1 MKPYIWLRKATY
13 CFQHFLF
20 YLLFNL
26 MPVKV
31 SSISEVKKELLDLE
45 PRQLVDLCLN
55 LAKYKKDNKEYLGY
69 LLFESHD
76 KNSFVSEIKSEI
88 DNQFSE
94 IDIRNNLYYIK
105 KSLRK
110 ILRQI
115 VKYCRYLD
123 DKALMAELHIYF
135 CNKLK
140 NSGIPIKK
148 SQLIVN
154 MYEQELKKIN
164 AFIKTLHTDLQGD
177 YEREVQALIF

>member
-1 MKPYIWLRKATY
+1 
-13 CFQHFLF
+13 
-20 YLLFNL
+20 
-26 MPVKV
+26 VKI
-31 SSISEVKKELLDLE
+31 SSISEVKKELQELE
-45 PRQLVDLCLN
+45 PKLLVELCLS

-76 KNSFVSEIKSEI
+76 KTSFVNDIKAEM
-88 DNQFSE
+88 DVHFSE

-164 AFIKTLHTDLQGD
+164 SFVKTLHPDLQGD
-177 YEREVQALIF
+177 YNRELEELIL

>member
-1 MKPYIWLRKATY
+1 LKI
-13 CFQHFLF
+13 
-20 YLLFNL
+20 
-26 MPVKV
+26 
-31 SSISEVKKELLDLE
+31 SSINEVKKELQELE
-45 PRQLVDLCLN
+45 PKLLVELCLS

-76 KNSFVSEIKSEI
+76 KTSFVNDIKAEI
-88 DNQFSE
+88 DAHFSE
-94 IDIRNNLYYIK
+94 IDVRNNLYYIK

-123 DKALMAELHIYF
+123 DKALMVELHLYF

-140 NSGIPIKK
+140 NSGIPIEK

-154 MYEQELKKIN
+154 MYAQEVKKIN
-164 AFIKTLHTDLQGD
+164 IIIQTLHPDLQGD
-177 YEREVQALIF
+177 YNREMQELIL

>member
-1 MKPYIWLRKATY
+1 LKI
-13 CFQHFLF
+13 
-20 YLLFNL
+20 
-26 MPVKV
+26 
-31 SSISEVKKELLDLE
+31 SSISEVKKELQELE
-45 PRQLVDLCLN
+45 PKLLVELCLS

-76 KNSFVSEIKSEI
+76 KTSFVNGIKSEM
-88 DNQFSE
+88 DAHFLE
-94 IDIRNNLYYIK
+94 IDVRNNLYYIK

-164 AFIKTLHTDLQGD
+164 SFVKTLHPDLQGD
-177 YEREVQALIF
+177 YNRELEELIL